1 LVAALQIGSLKNSTT
16 VNQLRKATNL
26 LSSDI
31 NDIYSSSWKR
41 IKAQSKE
48 RVWLAKGTIIWL
60 TYAYRPLKITE
71 LQHALAVQ
79 YDGEAFDD
87 DDVASEDMI
96 VSVCC
101 GLVVVDR
108 ESQIARL
115 VREHVPQSR
124 DFGLQMIDC
133 VSCRLYCP

>member
-1 LVAALQIGSLKNSTT
+1 VSLKESTT
-16 VNQLRKATNL
+16 VNQLRSAIFSF
-26 LSSDI
+26 SSDI
-31 NDIYSSSWKR
+31 DNIYSSSWQR

-48 RVWLAKGTIIWL
+48 RVLLAERAILWL

-79 YDGEAFDD
+79 CETFDD
-87 DDVASEDMI
+87 DDVAGEDMI

-101 GLVVVDR
+101 GLVVVDK

-115 VREHVPQSR
+115 VREHVFHNSA
-124 DFGLQMIDC
+124 C
-133 VSCRLYCP
+133 K